1 MADKLT
7 HIRQSLKDSVS
18 DFSISILI
26 DISLFDPQIQDV
38 IRNGQIQKF
47 EVTMELL
54 WKSLKVFLF
63 EMHGIIASSPKQVI
77 RSAFDI
83 DFLTVKEADKLLD
96 GIDIRNQLS
105 HIYKKSMFDEVYP
118 EAVSYESIF
127 TIVSERI

>member
-7 HIRQSLKDSVS
+7 LIRQSLKDSVS

-77 RSAFDI
+77 RSAF
-83 DFLTVKEADKLLD
+83 